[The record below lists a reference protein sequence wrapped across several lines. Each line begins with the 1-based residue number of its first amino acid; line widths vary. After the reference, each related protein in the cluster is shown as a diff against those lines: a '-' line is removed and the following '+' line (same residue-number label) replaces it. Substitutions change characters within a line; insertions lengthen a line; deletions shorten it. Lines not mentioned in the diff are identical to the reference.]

1 MIKEDQ
7 KQKKQEWAEVILD
20 PECPTFSESPYFF
33 TYKNAFIKILKS
45 RKSRKSRT
53 TKLWA
58 EFCPKWQKKQKLLKK
73 LSIFQNLPDLV
84 QELVQLDSF
93 LVHILTNSALF
104 VKLWHASFPQWRL
117 KMILGPEKQ
126 HIASPKDKICFKF

>member
-1 MIKEDQ
+1 MLLL
-7 KQKKQEWAEVILD
+7 KKQEKQNYKIMSRIL
-20 PECPTFSESPYFF
+20 S
-33 TYKNAFIKILKS
+33 KI
-45 RKSRKSRT
+45 
-53 TKLWA
+53 A
-58 EFCPKWQKKQKLLKK
+58 KKQKLLKK
-73 LSIFQNLPDLV
+73 LSFFQNLPDLV

-126 HIASPKDKICFKF
+126 HIASPKDKMCFKF